1 MFGLSLAHWLVV
13 LAVVILLFGTSR
25 LRNIGGDLGTAIKS
39 FKKGLSE
46 DKQDPKKPKDV
57 TPDDTDN
64 A

>member
-39 FKKGLSE
+39 FKKGLKE
-46 DKQDPKKPKDV
+46 DKEDPNKPKDV
-57 TPDDTDN
+57 TPDDANN